1 MVLRSILLAA
11 VVGGALAGVL
21 VTGLQAVRL
30 VPLILTAEHY
40 ERHGASTGHAHAG
53 EAGNK
58 HSDVPTGA
66 GAETAADRE
75 EGWSPETPLQRTL
88 ATAFANL
95 LTAIGFGLLL
105 APALALSGGAD
116 WHRGLLW
123 GLGGYAVFVLAP
135 SISLPPGI
143 PGMPE
148 AAVGERQLWWLGT
161 VVATAVGLFLLIRMR
176 LWYGALLGALC
187 LVLPHL
193 IGAPAPPIE
202 DGPVPADIVRAYV
215 AAAQATNLVF
225 WIVLGAAT
233 GFLLGRFLQIQ
244 SQSA

>member
-1 MVLRSILLAA
+1 MTLLRSIVLAA
-11 VVGGALAGVL
+11 VVGGALAGLL
-21 VTGLQAVRL
+21 VTGLQALRL

-40 ERHGASTGHAHAG
+40 ERHAAAAGHAHAG
-53 EAGNK
+53 EAGTNDS
-58 HSDVPTGA
+58 HVLRRGGSRGRMVARDA
-66 GAETAADRE
+66 GSTNPGDRV
-75 EGWSPETPLQRTL
+75 
-88 ATAFANL
+88 ANL

-105 APALALSGGAD
+105 AAALALSGRAD

-135 SISLPPGI
+135 SISLRPSI

-148 AAVGERQLWWLGT
+148 APVEARQLWWLGT
-161 VVATAVGLFLLIRMR
+161 VAATAVGLFLLIRAR
-176 LWYGALLGALC
+176 LWYGALVGALS

-215 AAAQATNLVF
+215 AAVQATNLVF

-233 GFLLGRFLQIQ
+233 GFLLGRLIQ
-244 SQSA
+244 MPSQSP